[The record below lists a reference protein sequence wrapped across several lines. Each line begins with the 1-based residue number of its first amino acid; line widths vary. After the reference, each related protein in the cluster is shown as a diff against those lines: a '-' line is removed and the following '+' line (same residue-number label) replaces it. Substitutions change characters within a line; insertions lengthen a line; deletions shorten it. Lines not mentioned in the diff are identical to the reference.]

1 MPARAG
7 AYDRRSP
14 NNGNFAVIPMCASQF
29 LGDLANDRRLG
40 FLGVNNVIDELK
52 GLGVGGGS
60 LHRHNPDSL
69 VSDNNLVAFFYI
81 EKLNGSRSTFFL
93 LNRYCAV
100 DDSRRHFD
108 LLTGD
113 ANKRLLI
120 GGYVEVGRENAVS
133 WSWGSLGVCAL
144 QHFSP
149 LLPKPQDELVQ
160 CFTCFSRDFD

>member
-81 EKLNGSRSTFFL
+81 EKLNGSPHYFF
-93 LNRYCAV
+93 
-100 DDSRRHFD
+100 F
-108 LLTGD
+108 
-113 ANKRLLI
+113 
-120 GGYVEVGRENAVS
+120 
-133 WSWGSLGVCAL
+133 
-144 QHFSP
+144 FSH
-149 LLPKPQDELVQ
+149 L
-160 CFTCFSRDFD
+160 FSVLD

>member
-1 MPARAG
+1 MRSGEKAIDATFFNQSNQMPARAG

-29 LGDLANDRRLG
+29 SAISRMIAGLG

-52 GLGVGGGS
+52 GIGVGGGS

-69 VSDNNLVAFFYI
+69 VSDNNLVAFFYV

-100 DDSRRHFD
+100 DDPGVTS
-108 LLTGD
+108 
-113 ANKRLLI
+113 I
-120 GGYVEVGRENAVS
+120 
-133 WSWGSLGVCAL
+133 SLPATRTNVC
-144 QHFSP
+144 
-149 LLPKPQDELVQ
+149 
-160 CFTCFSRDFD
+160 